1 MTATAHDSVDFDHF
15 HRKELPRRLAT
26 GNGPLAERAVERAG
40 PLCFRLPD
48 GAAWTYAAGPEGIDV
63 VPGDAGAETLV
74 ELDLEAWRGL
84 VTDIESAPGLL
95 YAGRVRCVRGDPLR
109 FVRWEPIWRAMF
121 HGRPLYDPERHPLH
135 DRDGSPLD
143 PSRTFQIDDDR
154 DELAHFLRETG
165 YLLVRDV
172 FRRDEVEGLLGV
184 AHQVRAE
191 AVPGDKRSW
200 WGKNTRGEEVL
211 CRVTHAGEVPELR
224 ALYEDARIR
233 RIARLADAPLTPR
246 AMGSVQGVTV
256 LFKNPD
262 MAEGLSDLPF
272 HRDCGMGGHAIMCP
286 TLIFTICLTS
296 GSPEAGELRML
307 PGSWKRSYTYVDA
320 RDPKAPRG
328 VGLDA
333 HAGDV
338 SVHYSDIMHAAPPPS
353 GQGPFRVS
361 LLLAF
366 VPPGAR
372 PHTGGQSYNDVLLSR
387 EDGQVEHLAD
397 VAKRS

>member
-172 FRRDEVEGLLGV
+172 FRRDEVAGLLGV

-286 TLIFTICLTS
+286 TLC
-296 GSPEAGELRML
+296 PA
-307 PGSWKRSYTYVDA
+307 PGSAPTPTSTLATPRPPAASASTPTPETSPSTTATSCTRPPRPRV
-320 RDPKAPRG
+320 RDPSASASCSPSCLRAP
-328 VGLDA
+328 A
-333 HAGDV
+333 PTP
-338 SVHYSDIMHAAPPPS
+338 AARATTTCS
-353 GQGPFRVS
+353 
-361 LLLAF
+361 
-366 VPPGAR
+366 
-372 PHTGGQSYNDVLLSR
+372 SR
-387 EDGQVEHLAD
+387 ETTA
-397 VAKRS
+397 RSSTSPT

>member
-1 MTATAHDSVDFDHF
+1 
-15 HRKELPRRLAT
+15 
-26 GNGPLAERAVERAG
+26 VERAG

-320 RDPKAPRG
+320 RDPKAPAASASTPTPETSPSTTATSCTRPPRPR
-328 VGLDA
+328 VRDPSASASCSPSCLRAPAPTPAARATTTCSCPEKTARSSTSQTWQSVARKRFRDA
-333 HAGDV
+333 
-338 SVHYSDIMHAAPPPS
+338 
-353 GQGPFRVS
+353 
-361 LLLAF
+361 
-366 VPPGAR
+366 
-372 PHTGGQSYNDVLLSR
+372 
-387 EDGQVEHLAD
+387 VEP
-397 VAKRS
+397 R